1 MNINSHI
8 GNATR
13 TIHNAKRVRDTSKK
27 LLAKKINIYPEHV
40 ANLSKIMQG
49 VISSTDK
56 AMKGALLAESRAK
69 SRWIEVKKETSK
81 TITHTKN
88 AKYASIVSRKSANA
102 ALATSKKMT
111 NPRLEKK
118 YQKTYNMQIE
128 SSIRAAMVAEN
139 EIAKATKASE
149 IARMTA
155 RIDLKEL

>member
-1 MNINSHI
+1 
-8 GNATR
+8 
-13 TIHNAKRVRDTSKK
+13 
-27 LLAKKINIYPEHV
+27 
-40 ANLSKIMQG
+40 MQG

-111 NPRLEKK
+111 NPQLEKK